1 MQYLLPIGV
10 GLLMISVGLSLK
22 LTEVIAHWRRLNWRN
37 WLSLVLATFVVPP
50 AIAVMCSKLFHLSA
64 GETAG
69 LFMVG
74 AAPGAPLLTRNL
86 ARRGFDMQM
95 AASYQVWAALMVPV
109 MIPIIVLLGGKFY
122 NRDIWIPPAVLLQ
135 QIAYKQLVPLAMGM
149 VIAWIIPGPS
159 QRIQLRLNVLGN
171 LLLTLLIILV
181 LIKLGPAL
189 KQITPW
195 VPVAALILS
204 MGSILTILPLR
215 FRDELVRKTFAI
227 CNANRHVGLALLL
240 TGQYVQGRNAL
251 PTIACYALL
260 TPFVMVVYVKMQ
272 RKMLG
277 MKSGETLDSESGSA
291 R

>member
-10 GLLMISVGLSLK
+10 GLLMISVGLSLN
-22 LTEVIAHWRRLNWRN
+22 LREVLAHWRRLGWFN

-50 AIAVMCSKLFHLSA
+50 ATAVFCSKLFHLSA

-86 ARRGFDMQM
+86 ARKGFDMQM

-109 MIPIIVLLGGKFY
+109 MIPIIVLLGGKLY
-122 NRDIWIPPAVLLQ
+122 ERDIWIPPRVLLE
-135 QIAYKQLVPLAMGM
+135 QIAYKQLVPLAIGM
-149 VIAWIIPGPS
+149 VIAWIAPGPS
-159 QRIQLRLNVLGN
+159 QRIQPRLNVLGN
-171 LLLTLLIILV
+171 LLVLLLIILV
-181 LIKLGPAL
+181 LIQIGPAL

-195 VPVAALILS
+195 VPVAALILAA
-204 MGSILTILPLR
+204 GSILVILPLR
-215 FRDELVRKTFAI
+215 FSDSLVRGTFAI
-227 CNANRHVGLALLL
+227 CNANRHAGLALLL

-260 TPFVMVVYVKMQ
+260 TPFVMAAYVRIQ
-272 RKMLG
+272 RKLIA
-277 MKSGETLDSESGSA
+277 KRTAEHLESESISA
-291 R
+291 G